1 MNKGAS
7 CADIS
12 QILNVSRQKVFYW
25 AKHDIKTSRINRR
38 KKLPEEY
45 YQKIINLAKNAA
57 ANSLSSRKICAIINA
72 ELEQKNILGHKLNN
86 KSTINIILN
95 VFIIIII
102 ILFILLIYR
111 IYKKRKNNQ
120 YNSINFEKQFS
131 TYG

>member
-1 MNKGAS
+1 MEIIFYS
-7 CADIS
+7 IS
-12 QILNVSRQKVFYW
+12 N
-25 AKHDIKTSRINRR
+25 D
-38 KKLPEEY
+38 E
-45 YQKIINLAKNAA
+45 IIIFN
-57 ANSLSSRKICAIINA
+57 
-72 ELEQKNILGHKLNN
+72 EQKNILEHKLNN